1 MDFPG
6 VLSYVNRRAGSVRG
20 ATRDG
25 LLVHPFAEK
34 EDMTNLHR
42 MRTEIWGALCLAITL
57 GSVALGGEPAAGGVP
72 GRGLSA
78 SSDVRRDPAVM
89 AVESVLPSVV
99 NIATRTWVEREHP
112 YERMLRQYYRQERE
126 PEANYSRGS
135 GVVIDE
141 DGYVLTN
148 THVVAD
154 ADDIWVQFFDAEGSE
169 SIRAERVVLSRSKDI
184 AILKLKPKTPRK
196 FKAVAIAANDD
207 LLLGETVLALGNPFG
222 LGGSVARGI
231 LSSKSRRPPGTVPE
245 GEPLD
250 IADWLQTDAAINPG
264 NSGGPLINLR
274 GELIG
279 LNVAVFNP
287 NYGQGIGFAIPVRQI
302 NEALGEMLSGEAI
315 AGFWFGGRLNAA
327 VRPLVVQSVQ
337 PGSPAAAAGLRKGDE
352 VVRMNGRN
360 LDSLLAFNEEI
371 GRAGDRQDISL
382 QIRRGSENRTLTLR
396 LLDEKVFFNNDL
408 LRKRLGITVR
418 TARGGGLVIDGVER
432 GSPAAGARLRP
443 GVVIT
448 GADGQRAES
457 LVQLARQTYG
467 KARGDDLKLSVI
479 LEEPF
484 GQYVRHYAGEV
495 AVKVR

>member
-1 MDFPG
+1 MTIRHLRPTEFWGG
-6 VLSYVNRRAGSVRG
+6 VLALLIASGAARAESGGSGTPRSI
-20 ATRDG
+20 AG
-25 LLVHPFAEK
+25 LP
-34 EDMTNLHR
+34 
-42 MRTEIWGALCLAITL
+42 
-57 GSVALGGEPAAGGVP
+57 
-72 GRGLSA
+72 
-78 SSDVRRDPAVM
+78 DVRRDAAVT

-112 YERMLRQYYRQERE
+112 YERMLRQYYGQERE

-135 GVVIDE
+135 GVVIEE

-154 ADDIWVQFFDAEGSE
+154 ADDIWVQFFDSDGTE
-169 SIRAERVVLSRSKDI
+169 SIRAERVVLSRSKDL
-184 AILKLKPKTPRK
+184 AVLRLKPKTPRK
-196 FKAVAIAANDD
+196 FKAVSFAGNDD

-222 LGGSVARGI
+222 LGGSVSKGI
-231 LSSKSRRPPGTVPE
+231 LSSKSRRPPGTVPP

-315 AGFWFGGRLNAA
+315 NGFWFGGRLNAA
-327 VRPLVVQSVQ
+327 SRPLTVQSVQ
-337 PGSPAAAAGLRKGDE
+337 PGSPAASAGLRKGDE
-352 VVRMNGRN
+352 VLRLNGRT
-360 LDSLLAFNEEI
+360 LDSLIEFNEEI
-371 GRAGDRQDISL
+371 GRAGDRQEVAL
-382 QIRRGSENRTLTLR
+382 QVRRAGELRTLSLR
-396 LLDEKVFFNNDL
+396 LLDERVFFNNDL
-408 LRKRLGITVR
+408 LRKRLGLTVR
-418 TARGGGLVIDGVER
+418 AARDGGLIIDGVER

-443 GVVIT
+443 GVRIT

-467 KARGDDLKLSVI
+467 KPKGDELKLAVV
-479 LEEPF
+479 LEEQI
-484 GQYVRHYAGEV
+484 GQYVRRSEGEV

>member
-1 MDFPG
+1 MKI
-6 VLSYVNRRAGSVRG
+6 SRRR
-20 ATRDG
+20 
-25 LLVHPFAEK
+25 
-34 EDMTNLHR
+34 HR
-42 MRTEIWGALCLAITL
+42 EIWGGLLA
-57 GSVALGGEPAAGGVP
+57 GVMAGGCLLAESATP
-72 GRGLSA
+72 GAPRVLA
-78 SSDVRRDPAVM
+78 SPPDVRRDASVL

-99 NIATRTWVEREHP
+99 NIGTRTWVEREHP

-154 ADDIWVQFFDAEGSE
+154 ADDIWVQFFDSEGAE

-184 AILKLKPKTPRK
+184 AVLKLKPKTPRK
-196 FKAVAIAANDD
+196 FKAVPLAGNDD

-222 LGGSVARGI
+222 LGGSVSRGI
-231 LSSKSRRPPGTVPE
+231 LSSKSRRPHGSIPD

-264 NSGGPLINLR
+264 NSGGALINLR

-287 NYGQGIGFAIPVRQI
+287 NVGQGIGFAIPVRQI
-302 NEALGEMLSGEAI
+302 NEALGEMLSGEAVN
-315 AGFWFGGRLNAA
+315 GFWFGGRLNAFS
-327 VRPLVVQSVQ
+327 RPLIVQSVQ

-352 VVRMNGRN
+352 VLRLNGRT
-360 LDSLLAFNEEI
+360 LDSLIAFNEEI
-371 GRAGDRQDISL
+371 TRVGDRQDLSL
-382 QIRRGSENRTLTLR
+382 QVRRGGSLHTLNLR
-396 LLDEKVFFNNDL
+396 LLAESVFFNNDL
-408 LRKRLGITVR
+408 LRKRLGLTVR
-418 TARGGGLVIDGVER
+418 PARGGGLLIDGVER

-443 GVVIT
+443 GILIT

-467 KARGDDLKLSVI
+467 KPKGDELKLAVV
-479 LEEPF
+479 LEEQI
-484 GQYVRHYAGEV
+484 GQYLRRSEGEV
-495 AVKVR
+495 SVKVR